1 VSRIESVLFS
11 AFVQR
16 RRSASA
22 VRTTLHQKG
31 HGKISKKG
39 TLGDDGRHNDDGAE
53 DGYSQLTTAPG
64 RERRE
69 WKRREPL
76 AALSRSHRSTV
87 RHSCEP
93 RAGDIDFPA
102 TSLVRIALFMEMM
115 YLRSWSRRRMR
126 RRSSTARQSAV
137 FQDVRHS
144 ASPMPRQNDCSRL
157 SFGTLCGAGWRC
169 GERGTAQSRVKGE
182 P

>member
-1 VSRIESVLFS
+1 MDTVSRIESVLFS

-22 VRTTLHQKG
+22 VRTTLHQKE

-39 TLGDDGRHNDDGAE
+39 TLGDDGRHNNDGAE
-53 DGYSQLTTAPG
+53 DGYSQLTTATG
-64 RERRE
+64 RERGE

-102 TSLVRIALFMEMM
+102 TSLVRI
-115 YLRSWSRRRMR
+115 RSIYGDHVLTIMVQAANAKKVKYGKAISCIPG
-126 RRSSTARQSAV
+126 RQTFGIVRCSGRTIAHAYPSERYAAGGR
-137 FQDVRHS
+137 DV
-144 ASPMPRQNDCSRL
+144 
-157 SFGTLCGAGWRC
+157 
-169 GERGTAQSRVKGE
+169 EREVQLNHE
-182 P
+182 